1 MITFYVTS
9 HYWEGDSADILDYTK
24 MSERDIAEFIN
35 KHPNSLVMIQ
45 ASGIDCVFRKKFI
58 EKFLDEYGFVEEGNY
73 RTKLNGQIV
82 DFRLLNNINS
92 YYARQN
98 EGKFKYRRL

>member
-24 MSERDIAEFIN
+24 MSEQDIAQFIN
-35 KHPNSLVMIQ
+35 NHPNSLVMIQ
-45 ASGIDCVFRKKFI
+45 ASSVDCVFRSKFI
-58 EKFLDEYGFVEEGNY
+58 EKTLDEYGFVIEGEYQAKINH
-73 RTKLNGQIV
+73 GIV
-82 DFRLLNNINS
+82 KYRLLNNINS

-98 EGKFKYRRL
+98 SEKFKL